1 MIIPAIRIVMNPPTG
16 STTPESTPHMNAFFL
31 LMPSLHNGIDII
43 APSGKFCIAIPIA
56 RAIAAVAV
64 IPESFII
71 APANATPTDIPSGIL
86 CNVTAKSIIVVLDM
100 ELVLIPS

>member
-31 LMPSLHNGIDII
+31 LMPSPHNGIDII
-43 APSGKFCIAIPIA
+43 APSGKFCIAIA